1 MNYKEFLDLLES
13 FFSTNDN
20 LKYIGQVT
28 VSKDFNDVLTG
39 SFPVIN
45 IEPSGFQFEKHPE
58 LMYKEYQKDTY
69 KMYFSLGTQNESYNT
84 SVIGNDGIKGI
95 VDLVFDFK
103 LALKDFENAYRYTDS
118 EKGIPVIKLNRDKL
132 VIAQRTLKLNESGK
146 FLAIAET
153 EVEFYI
159 TVKL

>member
-13 FFSTNDN
+13 FFKTNDN
-20 LKYIGQVT
+20 LKYVDQVT
-28 VSKDFNDVLTG
+28 ISADMNDVITG

-69 KMYFSLGTQNESYNT
+69 KMYFALGTQNESYNT
-84 SVIGNDGIKGI
+84 SVVGKDGIKGI

-103 LALKDFENAYRYTDS
+103 LALKDFETAYRYATTDT
-118 EKGIPVIKLNRDKL
+118 PTIKLNRDKL

-153 EVEFYI
+153 EIEFYI

>member
-20 LKYIGQVT
+20 LKYVKQVT
-28 VSKDFNDVLTG
+28 ISADMNDVING
-39 SFPVIN
+39 SFPVVN

-69 KMYFSLGTQNESYNT
+69 KMYFALGTQNESYTT
-84 SVIGNDGIKGI
+84 SVIGEDGIKGI

-103 LALKDFENAYRYTDS
+103 LALKDFETAYRYKTS
-118 EKGIPVIKLNRDKL
+118 ATPTIKLNRDKL